1 MATKPFSLL
10 EKETEDKIR
19 DAINESCLHPTV
31 IRLMLANIL
40 ADIMRSEEIYAAQE
54 KKNYEEQTTKES
66 KQTET
71 AQEVKKK

>member
-10 EKETEDKIR
+10 EKETEDKIK

-40 ADIMRSEEIYAAQE
+40 ADIMRSEEIYATQE
-54 KKNYEEQTTKES
+54 KKNYEEQMTKES
-66 KQTET
+66 KQTKT
-71 AQEVKKK
+71 TQEVKK

>member
-19 DAINESCLHPTV
+19 NAINESCLHPTV
-31 IRLMLANIL
+31 IRLMLANML
-40 ADIMRSEEIYAAQE
+40 ADIMHSEEIYATQE

-66 KQTET
+66 KQTKT
-71 AQEVKKK
+71 TQEVKK

>member
-40 ADIMRSEEIYAAQE
+40 ADIMQTEEIYATQE
-54 KKNYEEQTTKES
+54 KKNYEEKTAKES
-66 KQTET
+66 EQTET
-71 AQEVKKK
+71 TQEVEE

>member
-31 IRLMLANIL
+31 IRLMLANML
-40 ADIMRSEEIYAAQE
+40 ADIMHSEEIYATQE
-54 KKNYEEQTTKES
+54 KKNYEEQTAKES
-66 KQTET
+66 KQTKT
-71 AQEVKKK
+71 AQEVKNK

>member
-31 IRLMLANIL
+31 IRLMLANML
-40 ADIMRSEEIYAAQE
+40 ADIMHSEEIYATQE
-54 KKNYEEQTTKES
+54 KKNYEEQTAKES
-66 KQTET
+66 KG
-71 AQEVKKK
+71 KRN

>member
-1 MATKPFSLL
+1 MITKPFSLL

-40 ADIMRSEEIYAAQE
+40 ADIMRSEEIYATQE
-54 KKNYEEQTTKES
+54 KKNYEEQTAKES
-66 KQTET
+66 KQTKT
-71 AQEVKKK
+71 AQEVKNK

>member
-19 DAINESCLHPTV
+19 DVINESCLHPTV

-40 ADIMRSEEIYAAQE
+40 ADIMRSEEIYATQE

-66 KQTET
+66 KQTKT
-71 AQEVKKK
+71 TQEVKK

>member
-10 EKETEDKIR
+10 EKETEDKIK

-40 ADIMRSEEIYAAQE
+40 ADIMRSEEIYATQE

-66 KQTET
+66 KQTKT
-71 AQEVKKK
+71 TQEVKK

>member
-40 ADIMRSEEIYAAQE
+40 ADIMRSEEIYATLE
-54 KKNYEEQTTKES
+54 KKNYEEQTAKES
-66 KQTET
+66 KQTKT
-71 AQEVKKK
+71 TQEVEK

>member
-10 EKETEDKIR
+10 EKETEDKIK

-40 ADIMRSEEIYAAQE
+40 ADIMRSKEIYATQE

-66 KQTET
+66 KQTKT
-71 AQEVKKK
+71 TQEVKK